1 MCAVNMAGRKCLAGP
16 FDKIHIFGVFLAIF
30 VINFVVS
37 ADQEVESKVLSVA
50 DTNWTL
56 ILEGEWMLL
65 FYAPWCPACQQIK
78 EEWDMFSRDSAPLDV
93 SVGKVDVTQQPGLS
107 GRFLVTTLPTIF
119 HAKDGNFRRY
129 LSSRTVEDFQSY
141 ITEKKWEVVEPVPGW
156 KSPSSIVM
164 TGMAGLFHLSV
175 WIRQIHSY
183 LTETQGLPAWTSY
196 LIFAMATLLTGLILG
211 LVLVLIAD
219 CLCPSRPRH
228 KSGKKEE
235 FLKDDLS
242 EDEANASLIEEKRP
256 FDSENENENEM
267 EHMISGEE
275 SAGEEAVT
283 TVGADDG
290 NDSQQPEG
298 ATESEVRHRKPQGS
312 KTAEE
317 ET

>member
-16 FDKIHIFGVFLAIF
+16 FEKMQIFCALLTMF
-30 VINFVVS
+30 VLNVVLS
-37 ADQEVESKVLSVA
+37 ADQGVESKVLAVT

-56 ILEGEWMLL
+56 ILEGEWMLM

-78 EEWDMFSRDSAPLDV
+78 AEWDSFSQHSAELDV

-107 GRFLVTTLPTIF
+107 GRFLVTMLPTIF

-164 TGMAGLFHLSV
+164 TGMAGLFQLSV
-175 WIRQIHSY
+175 WIRHIHSY
-183 LTETQGLPAWTSY
+183 LTETLGLPVWASY
-196 LIFAMATLLTGLILG
+196 LIFGLATLLTGLILG

-228 KSGKKEE
+228 KSEKTEVYIRDE
-235 FLKDDLS
+235 FS
-242 EDEANASLIEEKRP
+242 EDEANASLTEEKRP
-256 FDSENENENEM
+256 SDTENDNENEL
-267 EHMISGEE
+267 EHKFSGDE
-275 SAGEEAVT
+275 SAEEAVT

-290 NDSQQPEG
+290 NDGQQSEG
-298 ATESEVRHRKPQGS
+298 AVRSEVRQRKPQES
-312 KTAEE
+312 KLGEE

>member
-1 MCAVNMAGRKCLAGP
+1 MAGRKCLAGP
-16 FDKIHIFGVFLAIF
+16 FEKMHIFGILLAIF
-30 VINFVVS
+30 IINVS
-37 ADQEVESKVLSVA
+37 ADQGVESKVLSVA

-56 ILEGEWMLL
+56 ILEGEWMLM

-78 EEWDMFSRDSAPLDV
+78 EEWDTFSRHSAQLDL

-129 LSSRTVEDFQSY
+129 LSSRTVEDFQNY
-141 ITEKKWEVVEPVPGW
+141 IIEKKWEVVEPVPGW

-164 TGMAGLFHLSV
+164 TGMAGLFQLSV

-183 LTETQGLPAWTSY
+183 LTETQGLPVWASY
-196 LIFAMATLLTGLILG
+196 LIFAVATLLTGLILG

-228 KSGKKEE
+228 KSGKTEVCVKDE
-235 FLKDDLS
+235 FS
-242 EDEANASLIEEKRP
+242 EDEVNASLSEENRP
-256 FDSENENENEM
+256 FDTENENEM
-267 EHMISGEE
+267 EMEMEVKFSGEE
-275 SAGEEAVT
+275 SAGEEDVT
-283 TVGADDG
+283 TLGAANDS
-290 NDSQQPEG
+290 DSQQPEG
-298 ATESEVRHRKPQGS
+298 AAESEVRHRKPQGS
-312 KTAEE
+312 KIVEE